1 MSKIKKSDFISL
13 IKKYNLNST
22 IESAIINI
30 DNNMMTTN
38 FILDDYSLKGRI
50 VNKDFQY
57 DNSNFAITDTSQLLK
72 VLTILDEDVEF
83 SLKKS
88 GDRCKILE
96 LNDEKVLLKIVLA
109 DPALVNS
116 VDPNVNKPN
125 NNFIKLN
132 LTSDILSKISKC
144 VASLNKCEKFSITT
158 DSLEGK
164 VILSFK
170 ENSTIGSV
178 YSNSIDDN
186 TVAFSFNVP
195 DVDIDISAIEFF
207 SNTLKNIIDANRE
220 YDSCDVIIY
229 NVGLMSLKFS
239 NTLTDADYYLVA
251 LSN

>member
-13 IKKYNLNST
+13 VKKYNLNST
-22 IESAIINI
+22 IESAIIDI
-30 DNNMMTTN
+30 DNNAMTTN

-57 DNSNFAITDTSQLLK
+57 ENSNFAITETSSLLK
-72 VLTILDEDVEF
+72 VLTVLDEDIEF

-96 LNDEKVLLKIVLA
+96 LNDEKVSLKIVLA

-125 NNFIKLN
+125 TDFIKLT

-144 VASLNKCEKFSITT
+144 VASLNRCEKFSITA
-158 DSLEGK
+158 DALEGK
-164 VILSFK
+164 VNFSFK

-186 TVAFSFNVP
+186 TVAFSFIVP
-195 DVDIDISAIEFF
+195 NMDIDINATEFF
-207 SNTLKNIIDANRE
+207 SNTFKNIIDANKE
-220 YDSCDVIIY
+220 YDSCDATIY
-229 NVGLMSLKFS
+229 SVGLMSLEFS
-239 NTLTDADYYLVA
+239 NTLTDANYYLVA